1 MTSQHFIPETPEQ
14 ISPEWLNSVLA
25 GSDLLGNNRV
35 LAVSR
40 RVLGDGEGFVG
51 DILRLT
57 LTLDDADGSE
67 RTLVAKLPK
76 LANRAVG
83 ELLGAYERESM
94 FFETLLPTLPV
105 QTPRLYHGDFD
116 RDRGSENQEPIL
128 RQMDRLPRFLSGIA
142 VRLGRRIAAGKQRRY
157 ILLMEDV
164 SDAAPGDQVAGANR
178 ERCRKILEDIA
189 ALHAAF
195 WESDRLFNHFW
206 LLPSDIDVNMR
217 HGMMRDSRAAFEKLF
232 GDTARRLTA
241 RLDRLETHGV
251 ATVRQLCRAPATL
264 LHNDLRLD
272 NLMFR
277 GDTTIFIDWQ
287 LVRRGPAAFDVAY
300 FLTSALDDGGSAD
313 DLLAHYHAALC
324 RRGVSGYSLES
335 LRTDYA
341 LALDMVLMGLAT
353 VDQMNMGDGR
363 GKLLLETWMQRLANR
378 LDVDGTRA

>member
-142 VRLGRRIAAGKQRRY
+142 VRLGRRIAAGKKRRY